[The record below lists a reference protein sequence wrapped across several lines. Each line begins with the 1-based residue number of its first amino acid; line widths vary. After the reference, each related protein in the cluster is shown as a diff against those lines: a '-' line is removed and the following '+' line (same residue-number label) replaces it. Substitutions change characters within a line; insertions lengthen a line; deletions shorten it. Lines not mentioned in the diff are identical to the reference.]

1 MKEKIGNLKES
12 SKLNLITKKN
22 VKNSKGITL
31 IALILTIIILMILA
45 GITFEAIAG
54 ENGIISNAMK
64 SKKLTEEASA
74 REMLE
79 MVWSARMA
87 KFIEDISN
95 GRATE
100 KDIENYFAIDDLNA
114 MLGNNGRITGIKYIK
129 GQETF
134 KINYETE
141 SHIWYT
147 GRIKK
152 SGKIMQFEIGT
163 TENINQTEIISE
175 TIGYT
180 MYYADIDDDGN
191 VDGIIYADLAIGNT
205 GDGQWTDDYGNYTI
219 PTKNN
224 FKKYYINRRYYK
236 DDFGTKDVISPV
248 DRYNRK
254 R

>member
-1 MKEKIGNLKES
+1 
-12 SKLNLITKKN
+12 
-22 VKNSKGITL
+22 
-31 IALILTIIILMILA
+31 
-45 GITFEAIAG
+45 
-54 ENGIISNAMK
+54 
-64 SKKLTEEASA
+64 
-74 REMLE
+74 
-79 MVWSARMA
+79 
-87 KFIEDISN
+87 
-95 GRATE
+95 
-100 KDIENYFAIDDLNA
+100 
-114 MLGNNGRITGIKYIK
+114 
-129 GQETF
+129 
-134 KINYETE
+134 
-141 SHIWYT
+141 
-147 GRIKK
+147 
-152 SGKIMQFEIGT
+152 MQFEIGT